1 MDVGKKELISY
12 FTAAL
17 NLCSVGSE
25 GFCGTWVC
33 SVSEANLEVSEASS
47 ANTAAPPPTY
57 WPRPHTTPLECLP
70 LKVTSVPDGTLESRT
85 MKMEC

>member
-57 WPRPHTTPLECLP
+57 WQSLIPAPRVAWE
-70 LKVTSVPDGTLESRT
+70 VPQLG
-85 MKMEC
+85 

>member
-57 WPRPHTTPLECLP
+57 WPRPHTTPLNASHSKLLLFLMAHWKAEL
-70 LKVTSVPDGTLESRT
+70 
-85 MKMEC
+85 